1 MDPTETDEDDD
12 HRRHVGNTLMAFS
25 TLGLT
30 LGGTMMVRGSTEA
43 SFLDGPSTLAIGAVT
58 LAVGFGLRNA
68 GRFKR

>member
-1 MDPTETDEDDD
+1 
-12 HRRHVGNTLMAFS
+12 MAFS
-25 TLGLT
+25 ALGLT
-30 LGGTMMVRGSTEA
+30 LGGTMMVLGSTEA

>member
-1 MDPTETDEDDD
+1 MDPTDTAEVDD
-12 HRRHVGNTLMAFS
+12 HHRHVGNTLMAFS

-58 LAVGFGLRNA
+58 LAVGFGLRHA

>member
-1 MDPTETDEDDD
+1 MDPTETAEDAD

-25 TLGLT
+25 TLGLALGSALT
-30 LGGTMMVRGSTEA
+30 LRGS
-43 SFLDGPSTLAIGAVT
+43 SGVGFLDGPSALAIGAVT